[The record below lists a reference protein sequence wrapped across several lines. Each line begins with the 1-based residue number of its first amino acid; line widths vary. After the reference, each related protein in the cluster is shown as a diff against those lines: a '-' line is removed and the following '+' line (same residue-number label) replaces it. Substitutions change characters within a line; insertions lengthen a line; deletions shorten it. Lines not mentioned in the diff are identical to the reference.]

1 MTTSLY
7 RQLTTNRRI
16 TIHFMSTNQ
25 VSSAEDVSS
34 SKLYETI
41 VEGQAH
47 MLYAKNEEVFYNK
60 VQVYFNSYN

>member
-16 TIHFMSTNQ
+16 TIRFMSTNQ